1 MELKLKQQEIKTI
14 LQGIVDGYD
23 VTVEYNHVKG
33 NCPEYVGV
41 NANKEGVSINGG
53 YYTSAKQFNVAFNN
67 CSKEDF
73 TLLND
78 LYSKCIELSEGSCIE
93 QDE

>member
-1 MELKLKQQEIKTI
+1 MELKLKQQEIKTT

-33 NCPEYVGV
+33 SCPEYVGV
-41 NANKEGVSINGG
+41 NAIKAGVSVNGG
-53 YYTSAKQFNVAFNN
+53 YYTSAKQFNVTFNN

-73 TLLND
+73 ALLSS
-78 LYSKCIELSEGSCIE
+78 LYDKCIELSEDSCIE
-93 QDE
+93 